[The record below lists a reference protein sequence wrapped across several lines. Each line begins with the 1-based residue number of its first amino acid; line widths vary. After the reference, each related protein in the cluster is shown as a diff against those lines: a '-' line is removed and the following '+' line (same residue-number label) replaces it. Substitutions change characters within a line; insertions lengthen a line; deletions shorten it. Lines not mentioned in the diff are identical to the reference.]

1 MSRTDSPGAAFP
13 SRRWAPAISDRTKGV
28 LESRT
33 FGLLPQS
40 FPNKKIDFVV
50 NRGAVAT
57 GMEKDG
63 PEIDDIEAMMR
74 MFQPR
79 IFRFALASLRDR
91 DAAETVTQDC
101 FAEPITLGTDFG
113 ATVAFRRG
121 SCKSQSIWF
130 ETLVGTADFNSG
142 SERKRRAWNWIPRA
156 TGFRIRTF
164 RRKNGRRRN
173 KSSNLAC
180 SRKSVGETANSISAA
195 FHGGDGFE

>member
-1 MSRTDSPGAAFP
+1 MQPVANVGA
-13 SRRWAPAISDRTKGV
+13 G
-28 LESRT
+28 
-33 FGLLPQS
+33 
-40 FPNKKIDFVV
+40 
-50 NRGAVAT
+50 AT

-164 RRKNGRRRN
+164 RRKNGRRRWN
-173 KSSNLAC
+173 KSKQSGVFSEVC
-180 SRKSVGETANSISAA
+180 RRDSEQYFCCISWRRWIRVK
-195 FHGGDGFE
+195 